1 MKIWKKII
9 LVVLIILSAV
19 AYSYGEWPRAI
30 YDTDVSS
37 SVYENSGE
45 LTEGTVFEQRFVC
58 SDEGFCGLK
67 VKLTKL
73 DHLKIGV
80 YSWKIQE
87 TESGTIAGSG
97 MIDESMTE
105 NKIFESASALKRGN
119 IELDIPDQKGSEGKE
134 YLFTIEAKNVEPE
147 ETMAVYLTNKS
158 GNDSFLKI
166 GEEDSNQVGVIKLRY
181 HRFNYETFI
190 VFLGIMTYLAVF
202 IKFMYRLFR

>member
-9 LVVLIILSAV
+9 LVILVILSAA

-45 LTEGTVFEQRFVC
+45 LTEGMVFEQRFVC

-73 DHLKIGV
+73 DHSKIGE
-80 YSWKIQE
+80 YSWQIQE
-87 TESGTIAGSG
+87 AESGAIAGSG
-97 MIDESMTE
+97 VIDEGMTE
-105 NKIFESASALKRGN
+105 NKIFENASALKRGN
-119 IELDIPDQKGSEGKE
+119 IELDIPIQKESRGRE
-134 YLFTIEAKNVEPE
+134 YLFTIEAEDVEKE

-158 GNDSFLKI
+158 DNDSFVKI
-166 GEEDSNQVGVIKLRY
+166 GGENSEQVGVIKLRY
-181 HRFNYETFI
+181 HRFNVETFI
-190 VFLGIMTYLAVF
+190 VFLGIMIYLAVF